1 MVVENATPAQC
12 VHVSAT
18 MLLVAMPDGRSWLT
32 NVGTSS
38 ITTLPVSAIAAERLS
53 VAASLVEGAIAAGL
67 AGSKQARST
76 ISYTLPRYI
85 RWLAGNYIFAGQT
98 PGLFRRAAERFEA
111 AGRRDLATFACQ
123 KADEE
128 EGHANLAYRDLEGLG
143 LPAVEVIR
151 LLQPP
156 SAEVFA
162 DRFRSYVESTCPIA
176 LFGFSYCLERMA
188 VGRDEAF
195 IRKIEAVC
203 PPKSRAYRFLK
214 VHSNIGADSTH
225 VDEQLSFFESLT
237 VTELAAVTCAAY
249 ETAALLG
256 HQPLMDEALSDEEME
271 RRLLK
276 QGFSFHSPHAKKN
289 GQREIAT

>member
-1 MVVENATPAQC
+1 MVVDTAAPAQC
-12 VHVSAT
+12 AHVTAT

-32 NVGTSS
+32 DVATSS
-38 ITTLPVSAIAAERLS
+38 ITTLPVSAVAADRSS

-67 AGSKQARST
+67 AQGKQARST

-111 AGRRDLATFACQ
+111 AGRRDLATFARQ

-128 EGHANLAYRDLEGLG
+128 QGHASLAYRDIEGLG
-143 LPAVEVIR
+143 LPAAEVIR
-151 LLQPP
+151 LIQPP

-162 DRFRSYVESTCPIA
+162 DCFRSYVESSCPIA

-195 IRKIEAVC
+195 IRKIEAIC

-214 VHSNIGADSTH
+214 VHSSVGADSAH

-237 VTELAAVTCAAY
+237 ATELVAVACAAY
-249 ETAALLG
+249 ETAELLG
-256 HQPLMDEALSDEEME
+256 NQPLMDEALSDEEME

-276 QGFSFHSPHAKKN
+276 
-289 GQREIAT
+289 

>member
-1 MVVENATPAQC
+1 MDIENAALAQC
-12 VHVSAT
+12 VPVSAT
-18 MLLVAMPDGRSWLT
+18 TLLVAMLDGRSWLT
-32 NVGTSS
+32 DVGTSS
-38 ITTLPVSAIAAERLS
+38 ITTLPVSAVAAERSS

-67 AGSKQARST
+67 ARNKQARSAV
-76 ISYTLPRYI
+76 SYTLPRYI
-85 RWLAGNYIFAGQT
+85 RWLAGNYVFAGQT
-98 PGLFRRAAERFEA
+98 PGLFRQGAERFEA
-111 AGRRDLATFACQ
+111 AGRRDLAKFASQ

-128 EGHANLAYRDLEGLG
+128 QGHANLAFRDLEGLG
-143 LPAVEVIR
+143 LPAAEVIR
-151 LLQPP
+151 LIQPP

-195 IRKIEAVC
+195 IRKVEAVC

-214 VHSNIGADSTH
+214 VHSSVGADSAH

-237 VTELAAVTCAAY
+237 ATELAAVACAAY
-249 ETAALLG
+249 ETAELLG
-256 HQPLMDEALSDEEME
+256 QQSLMDEALSDEEME

-276 QGFSFHSPHAKKN
+276 QGLSFRRPRAEN